1 MYKFLCKMKMINSV
15 EYEALRNQS
24 DSQNKVWQNIY
35 NWLINYSSKV
45 KCTHKSEVSETGCI
59 HKSHFLD

>member
-1 MYKFLCKMKMINSV
+1 MTERYTIYQITCTSFLCKMKMINSV

-24 DSQNKVWQNIY
+24 DSQYKVWQSIH

-45 KCTHKSEVSETGCI
+45 KCTHKSE
-59 HKSHFLD
+59 FR